1 MPGYDDALFSPPA
14 PVAAVTLRD
23 PGSGRRVNDVP
34 MLLDSCA
41 DVTLIQQFAAAQLD
55 LDENIRP
62 QYELMAFDG
71 TTRLAA
77 AVRLEM
83 VFLNKVFRGSYL
95 VIDQPWGILCRD
107 VLNLLSLLFNGP
119 QLVWSEHRVR

>member
-1 MPGYDDALFSPPA
+1 
-14 PVAAVTLRD
+14 
-23 PGSGRRVNDVP
+23 
-34 MLLDSCA
+34 
-41 DVTLIQQFAAAQLD
+41 
-55 LDENIRP
+55 
-62 QYELMAFDG
+62 MAFDG

-95 VIDQPWGILCRD
+95 VIDQPWGILGRD